1 VHRIELDNPSKV
13 LFRAWEVAV
22 VLEEASEKPVGAG
35 VVRIEL
41 DRPSKALFRA
51 WEVTLVLEDARESP
65 VGAGIL
71 RIELAM
77 LRAFDVSLAAE
88 S

>member
-1 VHRIELDNPSKV
+1 M
-13 LFRAWEVAV
+13 
-22 VLEEASEKPVGAG
+22 
-35 VVRIEL
+35 RIEL